1 MFLPHLIPAWFLPH
15 STLSPSHPQPPFPMH
30 PLLHLI
36 SLSQS
41 IQIFFIG
48 MTGPV
53 VGDSHRHGGTM
64 HCDGDIHMI
73 MPSDLILQQIH
84 LDSRSLSLFFLLF
97 IPSPFLHPPPSL
109 SACVFLCWLSK
120 WFLNVA
126 LSSCYAPAC
135 HYHYSDFSAI
145 LCSSMSLSLFLVSL
159 LLPSTPCCQSN

>member
-97 IPSPFLHPPPSL
+97 IPSPFLPPPPPVSVCMCIYVLTFKMVFKCCSL
-109 SACVFLCWLSK
+109 FMLCPSLPLSLLWFLC
-120 WFLNVA
+120 
-126 LSSCYAPAC
+126 Y
-135 HYHYSDFSAI
+135 
-145 LCSSMSLSLFLVSL
+145 SLF
-159 LLPSTPCCQSN
+159 